1 MIGSAAMK
9 HPAIHV
15 STVETVLGTSYP
27 EPFRSRMGDR
37 QKRKLG
43 DRFGLSQFGV
53 NLVNLGPGGQSALRH
68 WHSHEDELIYI
79 LSGELV
85 LVTNAGEQPVSA
97 GMVVGF
103 RAGVEDAHHLVNRS
117 DSVAQYLEVGT
128 RIEEDNAFYPDD
140 DLMWDVVEGR
150 VIAAHKNGDPY

>member
-1 MIGSAAMK
+1 MK

-15 STVETVLGTSYP
+15 STIETVSGSTYP
-27 EPFRSRMGDR
+27 EPFASRMGER
-37 QKRKLG
+37 HKRKLG
-43 DRFGLSQFGV
+43 NRFGLTQFGV

-68 WHSHEDELIYI
+68 WHSHEDELVYI

-103 RAGVEDAHHLVNRS
+103 RGGMDDAHHFVNRS
-117 DSVAQYLEVGT
+117 DSVAQYLEVGS
-128 RIEEDNAFYPDD
+128 RIEEDNAIYPDD
-140 DLMWDVVEGR
+140 DLEWRVVAGR
-150 VIAAHKNGDPY
+150 VIAAHKSGEPYG